1 MGEIVGRVNLPFIA
15 SSMMRSMFDSISD
28 SIPHVWVSA
37 RQVHLH
43 PQCSGFLGVF
53 AIPHLLE
60 FGQTLF
66 NRSISMF
73 TWDWVSFS
81 SSSVFL
87 DLLGCL
93 SAPVVMMGLTIAGTD
108 VSMTTLGELDGEGM
122 ELVKVVA
129 RVGDF
134 PWFVA

>member
-1 MGEIVGRVNLPFIA
+1 
-15 SSMMRSMFDSISD
+15 
-28 SIPHVWVSA
+28 
-37 RQVHLH
+37 
-43 PQCSGFLGVF
+43 
-53 AIPHLLE
+53 
-60 FGQTLF
+60 
-66 NRSISMF
+66 MF

>member
-28 SIPHVWVSA
+28 RIPHVWVST

-43 PQCSGFLGVF
+43 PQSSGFLGVF

-60 FGQTLF
+60 FVQTLL

-73 TWDWVSFS
+73 TWNWVAFP
-81 SSSVFL
+81 SSSVLL
-87 DLLGCL
+87 DLLGWL
-93 SAPVVMMGLTIAGTD
+93 SVVKDCRKLTIAGTD
-108 VSMTTLGELDGEGM
+108 VCMAALGELDREGV
-122 ELVKVVA
+122 ELVEIVA
-129 RVGDF
+129 RVSDL
-134 PWFVA
+134 PRLIT